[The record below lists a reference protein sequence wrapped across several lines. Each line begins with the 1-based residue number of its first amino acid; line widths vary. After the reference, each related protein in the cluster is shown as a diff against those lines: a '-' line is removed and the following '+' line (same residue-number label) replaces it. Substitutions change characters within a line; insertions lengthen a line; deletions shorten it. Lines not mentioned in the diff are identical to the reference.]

1 VALTGVADTRFLL
14 VFEFSTLEDKSR
26 IETMMAKELLS
37 GLLAPSIVLT
47 EFLKISG
54 ARLGAEAA
62 RLRLNR
68 LKDRGMHVLPITE
81 EMALA
86 AGGLLLRHG
95 DVPIADALIASPV
108 QTGEANYVIT
118 DDPHFKTLRVR
129 TKWL

>member
-1 VALTGVADTRFLL
+1 MTGVADTRFLL

-26 IETMMAKELLS
+26 IETMMAKELLN

-54 ARLGAEAA
+54 ARLRAEAA

-108 QTGEANYVIT
+108 QTGEADYVIT

>member
-1 VALTGVADTRFLL
+1 MALTGVADTRFLL
-14 VFEFSTLEDKSR
+14 VFEFSTQEDKTR
-26 IETMMAKELLS
+26 IEAMMARELLS

-81 EMALA
+81 EMGLA

-108 QTGEANYVIT
+108 QTGEADYVIT

>member
-26 IETMMAKELLS
+26 IETMMAKELLN

-54 ARLGAEAA
+54 ARLRAEAA

-108 QTGEANYVIT
+108 QTGEADYVIT

>member
-1 VALTGVADTRFLL
+1 MALTGVADTRFLL

-26 IETMMAKELLS
+26 IETMMAKELLN

-54 ARLGAEAA
+54 ARLRAEAA

-108 QTGEANYVIT
+108 QTGEADYVIT